1 MIHNM
6 NLHKAPFEMI
16 EKGLK
21 TFELRLYDEK
31 RQQIH
36 QGDEIIF
43 TNTSDNSKTL
53 RVKVLALHL
62 FPNFAALYTALPLD
76 KCGYLPREI
85 PSASPDD
92 MNAYYPPEKQ
102 ALYGV
107 VAIEIKVI

>member
-1 MIHNM
+1 
-6 NLHKAPFEMI
+6 MI
-16 EKGLK
+16 ENGLK

-43 TNTSDNSKTL
+43 ANTSDNSKTL

-62 FPNFAALYTALPLD
+62 FPDFAALYAALPLD
-76 KCGYLPREI
+76 KCGYLPQEI

-107 VAIEIKVI
+107 VAIEMKVI